1 MQFSPRMC
9 CKGLRRPAVDD
20 IPCRIVCDNHG
31 SKLPFATSV
40 ADRES
45 GRSPAVEYVV
55 IDFIA
60 DTVTQPPEGFPA
72 DIEFGTYLH
81 VLGVVVL
88 AEPVDR
94 FSDVPSGEAAPAFG
108 VREIA
113 QLPEPEEEAVEE
125 PFM

>member
-1 MQFSPRMC
+1 MSVFLNTHTVPVYDGREKFQLGNHWDQPYTGEPPKGSMVMLLFSVK
-9 CKGLRRPAVDD
+9 KG
-20 IPCRIVCDNHG
+20 N
-31 SKLPFATSV
+31 LPKGV
-40 ADRES
+40 K
-45 GRSPAVEYVV
+45 
-55 IDFIA
+55 
-60 DTVTQPPEGFPA
+60 DTEGFPT